1 MLGSTG
7 SSGISNITSSNLYFP
22 NHTERESSIQV
33 SHTPQYDSIT
43 LSCKTEGVSRFHQEM
58 VSRLSQEVR
67 TAHTTGDIQR
77 LKQQVASGQY
87 VPEPMAIAGRM
98 LFLTEEEG

>member
-7 SSGISNITSSNLYFP
+7 SSGISNITSSTLYFP
-22 NHTERESSIQV
+22 NHTEKDSGAQSA
-33 SHTPQYDSIT
+33 HPPQYDSIT
-43 LSCKTEGVSRFHQEM
+43 FSCKAEGASRFHQEM
-58 VSRLSQEVR
+58 VSRLAQEVR

-87 VPEPMAIAGRM
+87 VPDPVNIANRM
-98 LFLTEEEG
+98 LFLTKEED

>member
-7 SSGISNITSSNLYFP
+7 SGGISNITSSTLYFP
-22 NHTERESSIQV
+22 NHTERENGVQAT
-33 SHTPQYDSIT
+33 HAPQYDSIT
-43 LSCKTEGVSRFHQEM
+43 LSHTEGSNRFQQEL

-67 TAHTTGDIQR
+67 TANTTGDIQR

-87 VPEPMAIAGRM
+87 IPDPMAIAGRM
-98 LFLTEEEG
+98 LLLPEEEG

>member
-22 NHTERESSIQV
+22 NHTERESSIQA
-33 SHTPQYDSIT
+33 SHT
-43 LSCKTEGVSRFHQEM
+43 RFHQEM

-87 VPEPMAIAGRM
+87 VPDPMAIAGRM